1 VREKESALMSVTRA
15 ILGETWPRRPVVRLA
30 AMLVVA
36 SLAMLV
42 AEVPRGMA
50 IVGILPLLFS
60 RSNLRAY
67 REGSICFA
75 REVSF

>member
-1 VREKESALMSVTRA
+1 MSVTRA
-15 ILGETWPRRPVVRLA
+15 MLGKTWPRRPVVRLGRHA
-30 AMLVVA
+30 RSRVLGDDQ
-36 SLAMLV
+36 LV

-67 REGSICFA
+67 RDGSICFV
-75 REVSF
+75 REVSS